1 MYHDQENVGLT
12 RQNKMSHCSC
22 WCYQQRVEFEKAK
35 KAVQLRPQSRMAI
48 LPDGLVMARDV
59 GGLLP
64 VAVLTLMKV
73 PVWAQLVKE
82 VPLRA
87 AYKLPPVQVATRA

>member
-1 MYHDQENVGLT
+1 
-12 RQNKMSHCSC
+12 
-22 WCYQQRVEFEKAK
+22 
-35 KAVQLRPQSRMAI
+35 MAI

-73 PVWAQLVKE
+73 PV
-82 VPLRA
+82 RA
-87 AYKLPPVQVATRA
+87 NW